1 MHLFGK
7 SIGLLV
13 LIALISLASMIPF
26 IICFTLGW
34 ALESV
39 PAAIL
44 CMPAVF
50 IPFFVIPRLLMAE
63 YILAREPEI
72 RAGQAIRKSFAL
84 MKGNIWAFIGLAF
97 SFVGWMLLQELVL
110 NAGASIL
117 GLLPG
122 GALAYWLLSIAC
134 SIPLQVYIRVSETA
148 FFRSIAD
155 GSRAEWKAYRKE
167 AQAQGEAFGGDM
179 PMGAQP
185 QPVQTVLS
193 ADETVAKDM
202 FIQHKC
208 SRIALKREGL
218 LDEYAALNPSPLSEE
233 RWKREYADE
242 LMRRFDREPAA
253 LDDLLNLCAEYA
265 LDDLLSRALQRV
277 DRHIRQES
285 LPDGEILNM
294 CGQALA
300 LLVSGR
306 FDENPG
312 FVSRKKQQISDMAD
326 RLEARLSAGEGGNWE
341 NALELIRKMCK

>member
-1 MHLFGK
+1 MRASYYRTQARQALKGNWKRMILLVALLQLIANGFVLSLAFSGVRLAETQVLQVSGVTMSMSIPNVMGMIYSALSILVSLLTCVMSIGFYQAIETLLNGGLPAVRQLFPMHLFGK

-167 AQAQGEAFGGDM
+167 AQAQGEAFGGDLYDVY
-179 PMGAQP
+179 G
-185 QPVQTVLS
+185 
-193 ADETVAKDM
+193 
-202 FIQHKC
+202 
-208 SRIALKREGL
+208 
-218 LDEYAALNPSPLSEE
+218 
-233 RWKREYADE
+233 
-242 LMRRFDREPAA
+242 
-253 LDDLLNLCAEYA
+253 
-265 LDDLLSRALQRV
+265 
-277 DRHIRQES
+277 
-285 LPDGEILNM
+285 
-294 CGQALA
+294 
-300 LLVSGR
+300 
-306 FDENPG
+306 
-312 FVSRKKQQISDMAD
+312 
-326 RLEARLSAGEGGNWE
+326 
-341 NALELIRKMCK
+341 